1 MVTLTPTKR
10 IIQNSVI
17 IGAMIFV
24 FGVVGSAYVMP
35 SMFYADDFQKS
46 VADNSMI
53 LIVVIVSGSIT
64 ALALNKRGDRTDELI
79 KILLEKHHG
88 IKLDGP
94 PEED

>member
-10 IIQNSVI
+10 MIQNAVI
-17 IGAMIFV
+17 IAAMIFV

-35 SMFYADDFQKS
+35 TMFYVGDFQKS

-64 ALALNKRGDRTDELI
+64 AIALNRRGDRTDELV
-79 KILLEKHHG
+79 KLLLEKHHG
-88 IKLDGP
+88 IKLDP